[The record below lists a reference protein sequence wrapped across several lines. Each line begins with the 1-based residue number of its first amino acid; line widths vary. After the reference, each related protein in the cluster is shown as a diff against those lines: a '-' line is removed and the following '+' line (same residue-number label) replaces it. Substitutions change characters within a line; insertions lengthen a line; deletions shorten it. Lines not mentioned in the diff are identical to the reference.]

1 MTTTAAARKIRS
13 ASFLRFLILLCH
25 ITVSQQSETVVAVPG
40 VPGDDE
46 AETEVEDIVAML
58 MLGSLVDEVDA
69 VLDTEVQITD
79 SEKDYVG
86 PSSPV
91 PQHSAIV
98 IDESI
103 IVESLDEDGII
114 GNEQQQHPQLQ
125 YTPPTHFQI
134 TAHIQTNLHT
144 GYSYFLPKELL
155 STSLAHLPYL
165 ECGAIGSTTESLP
178 LVSGV
183 FRHVPHTSSLPKR
196 EESTV
201 MNVVLETMEEKLQE
215 GKDEVLMDGLDMLLN
230 QDDEA
235 TSSVNETMD
244 HDETTDSAGERS
256 NEHPKRPSPPKYV
269 VVLSPLEITV
279 GGNGNETQKFD
290 AGDVIFIEGT
300 WWGVWDVDGEADSET
315 ILHENES
322 SSEDATDGMNGDEA
336 KMKGYIMHASSESE
350 VDLNV
355 LMLTIPNAIHR
366 QWKMAQYSLAM
377 AQREEREMRQQLL
390 NTNNLFEREMQQR
403 AWWKL
408 PKLSYSKN
416 QYRQQ
421 PELPKP
427 CGLES
432 DPAFVH
438 PSAISSATLSQHF
451 ARHFTTLLRRS
462 TNPFTS
468 FLPNHHHHHHQELLL
483 PILLQTTAAVI
494 GGVTSLGVV
503 LQLWRLIP
511 GPIAVFF
518 GSACFVGFG
527 TWGFVWLGEEILD
540 QVELWSERRRFEK
553 MIVRGRNK
561 DREVVEGASP
571 NRFVA

>member
-1 MTTTAAARKIRS
+1 MTTTTARKFRN
-13 ASFLRFLILLCH
+13 ATYLRLLIILCH
-25 ITVSQQSETVVAVPG
+25 ITLSKQLETVVAVPG
-40 VPGDDE
+40 APGDGEDNTEVDDIVVKFGSVVDE
-46 AETEVEDIVAML
+46 A
-58 MLGSLVDEVDA
+58 DA
-69 VLDTEVQITD
+69 VIDDDVNIYDAETD
-79 SEKDYVG
+79 YLG
-86 PSSPV
+86 LSSSV
-91 PQHSAIV
+91 PQHSTIV

-103 IVESLDEDGII
+103 IVEALDEDVNIDNGR
-114 GNEQQQHPQLQ
+114 QQQQLQ

-155 STSLAHLPYL
+155 STSLAHLQFL
-165 ECGAIGSTTESLP
+165 ECGAIGSTSESLP

-196 EESTV
+196 DESTV
-201 MNVVLETMEEKLQE
+201 INVMLETMKEELQE
-215 GKDEVLMDGLDMLLN
+215 EKDEVLMDGLEMLLN

-235 TSSVNETMD
+235 GSSVNETMD

-290 AGDVIFIEGT
+290 SGDVIFIEDT
-300 WWGVWDVDGEADSET
+300 WWGVWDVDDESDSET
-315 ILHENES
+315 IMHENQS
-322 SSEDATDGMNGDEA
+322 STTDVTYRMNGDEGI
-336 KMKGYIMHASSESE
+336 MKGYIMRASSESE

-366 QWKMAQYSLAM
+366 QWKIAQYSLAM
-377 AQREEREMRQQLL
+377 AQREERDVRQQLL
-390 NTNNLFEREMQQR
+390 NTNNAFERGMQQH

-408 PKLSYSKN
+408 PKLGYSKSK
-416 QYRQQ
+416 YHQQ

-427 CGLES
+427 CSLES

-438 PSAISSATLSQHF
+438 PSAISSASLSQHF
-451 ARHFTTLLRRS
+451 ARHFTNLLRRS

-468 FLPNHHHHHHQELLL
+468 FLPHHHRHHHQELLL

-511 GPIAVFF
+511 GPVAVLF

-540 QVELWSERRRFEK
+540 QVELWSDRRRFEK
-553 MIVRGRNK
+553 MMVLGRK
-561 DREVVEGASP
+561 
-571 NRFVA
+571 